1 MPTLQ
6 PERIRQLLG
15 PDGASLQLEVVES
28 IDSTNQ
34 HLLMLADRGASHGYC
49 LVARNQLDGRG
60 RQGRRWLS
68 EGEGSLTF
76 SLLWRFE
83 GDASRLTSLPL
94 VVSLA
99 TARALEQLNI
109 DGLSLKWPND
119 LLRHGR
125 KIAGILGEISD
136 AQDGLIGAVIGI
148 GLNVVLGEALSDL
161 LQNPAT
167 DLRNAEGQ
175 APEREAVLIAILK
188 TLIPHLQ
195 QFSAMGFMPF
205 QNEWLARSAHR
216 QRMIRLTLPNR
227 RVEIGECVG
236 LSDDGALLLRQ
247 QGKVHRFHAGDVS
260 LRMT

>member
-1 MPTLQ
+1 MPTLE
-6 PERIRQLLG
+6 PEHIRQLLG
-15 PDGASLQLEVVES
+15 PEGASLQLEVVES

-34 HLLMLADRGASHGYC
+34 HLLMLADRGAPHGYC

-83 GDASRLTSLPL
+83 GDASRLAGLPL

-99 TARALEQLNI
+99 MTRALEQLNV

-125 KIAGILGEISD
+125 KIAGVLVEISD

-148 GLNVVLGEALSDL
+148 GLNLILEEALSDL

-175 APEREAVLIAILK
+175 APGRDAVLVAILK

-195 QFSAMGFMPF
+195 QFSSAGFMPF

-216 QRMIRLTLPNR
+216 QRMVRLTLPNR

-247 QGKVHRFHAGDVS
+247 QGEIRRFHAGDVS